1 MLFVCSARV
10 VLSISNVILCF
21 LLSFMQFYV
30 LFVLY
35 AILCFVCPLCN
46 FTICLSFMYFFVY
59 HLGNSML
66 NCF

>member
-1 MLFVCSARV
+1 VLFVCSARV

-46 FTICLSFMYFFVY
+46 FMLCLSFM
-59 HLGNSML
+59 
-66 NCF
+66 